1 MSRELEAVE
10 DSKLICIN
18 PQMKGTS
25 AGHEASEQMFLVQF
39 FLVENPWHAD
49 TKSRQA

>member
-18 PQMKGTS
+18 PQMKGSS
-25 AGHEASEQMFLVQF
+25 AGHEASKEMFLVWF
-39 FLVENPWHAD
+39 FFGGDSMA
-49 TKSRQA
+49 R